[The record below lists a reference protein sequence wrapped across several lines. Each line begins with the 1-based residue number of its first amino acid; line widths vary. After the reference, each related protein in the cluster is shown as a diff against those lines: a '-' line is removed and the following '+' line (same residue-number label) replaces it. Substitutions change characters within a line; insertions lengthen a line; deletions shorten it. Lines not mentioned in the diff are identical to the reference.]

1 MKTSAQILRSNPLKW
16 LAAAS
21 MCFAF
26 AACSDDEPP
35 NDTVTPPEQLD
46 CEEGETKNLACGD
59 DDAGTQA
66 QICEDGEWTNDG
78 ACDEPEEGD
87 PACEEDATREAS
99 CGENDDG
106 TQQQVCIDGEW
117 TDDGDCEE
125 PVGGEP
131 ACEDGATRE
140 EICGE
145 DDDGTQ
151 QQVCEDGEWID
162 DGDCELIDE
171 SCEDDE
177 TRIGTCGPHDN
188 GEQAQI
194 CVDGEW
200 VADGDCEAPE
210 SCALEDADS
219 PKCKAGVV
227 EGATVQLP
235 STGFWHSDVED
246 AEAPP
251 ALDYIREEQFALTDA
266 FGREVA
272 FESEEDADGN
282 VSLTWT
288 HIEDEDGAKYAILR
302 GEYFFQIIDEDE
314 VLAQGWLN
322 LRSHSEHE
330 RVFVFKGFS
339 LDVDDVDGST
349 RDVTLVDAREDLV
362 EPLHIEEGENS
373 VRYDYIVPSNTH
385 YRYDIPAVSDANVLG
400 EHRNVYSPT
409 DPQRYV
415 HIETIDAV
423 VVPYDVS
430 AGAEFGA
437 WVKRNSIHFS
447 RFDAYT
453 VLHDQDAS
461 TSDYDRYLVY
471 AKAGEQF
478 SIHAALE
485 GDFTKEVLVQSVSET
500 PEAPVVIDVL
510 PAKPTEVGSNDFME
524 ADLYTSA
531 PHSGV
536 ISLFTEATGSQS
548 FTMDIMRVWQ
558 AMEGMVA
565 NFFFEPEFQLTLH
578 GDDNAAIESSNTP
591 GRDRYR
597 IDALDEGVSV
607 LTIGYKPLRLHQGLE
622 PAVFNAISPENTVA
636 LVIQVGETN
645 DDNIDLNIDSTEYD
659 TWYFDAGQS
668 NHAPLTF
675 EPTADADFE
684 DICVHDPLHDA
695 TWGDAWNCFEADG
708 DAYTVELKNGRN
720 ILRAR
725 TENSTVYRVIM
736 GKALDITIENKDSPG
751 EALSSGDTAVITFD
765 GLRTPV
771 QKIAGIYN
779 PAFGAVYLHYLLVD
793 ETIVGPGSQF
803 FISTTGSVL
812 ELEFEESGEFILEDG
827 RIHSN
832 HFGDGLDSHKHIAVE
847 GHGPNLDADTI
858 TERDYFSYL
867 PNVTIEVN

>member
-1 MKTSAQILRSNPLKW
+1 MKISTQTTATNALKW

-26 AACSDDEPP
+26 AACSDDTVPD
-35 NDTVTPPEQLD
+35 DTTTPPEEAD
-46 CEEGETKNLACGD
+46 CESGDTQKVACGE

-66 QICEDGEWTNDG
+66 QICEEGEWTNDG
-78 ACDEPEEGD
+78 GCEEPDGGE
-87 PACEEDATREAS
+87 PACNDGVTREEI

-106 TQQQVCIDGEW
+106 TQQQI
-117 TDDGDCEE
+117 CEE
-125 PVGGEP
+125 
-131 ACEDGATRE
+131 
-140 EICGE
+140 
-145 DDDGTQ
+145 
-151 QQVCEDGEWID
+151 GEWID
-162 DGDCELIDE
+162 DGDCQPIVEP
-171 SCEDDE
+171 CDDGAE
-177 TRIGTCGPHDN
+177 RIGECGSLGDGDQP
-188 GEQAQI
+188 EI

-200 VADGDCEAPE
+200 VANGRCEAPE
-210 SCALEDADS
+210 SCALDDADS
-219 PKCKAGVV
+219 PKCNAGAV
-227 EGATVQLP
+227 EGARVELP
-235 STGFWHSDVED
+235 TAAFWHSAVE
-246 AEAPP
+246 EP
-251 ALDYIREEQFALTDA
+251 ALVYIREEQFALTDA
-266 FGREVA
+266 FGRQVA

-288 HIEDEDGAKYAILR
+288 HIEDENGDKFAILR
-302 GEYFFQIIDEDE
+302 GEYHFQIIDEDE

-322 LRSHSEHE
+322 LRSDSEHE
-330 RVFVFKGFS
+330 RVFVFTGFS
-339 LDVDDVDGST
+339 LEVEHDQDGN
-349 RDVTLVDAREDLV
+349 AREVTFVDSREDPV
-362 EPLHIEEGENS
+362 EPLHIEEGEDT
-373 VRYDYIVPSNTH
+373 VRRDYIVSSNTH
-385 YRYDIPAVSDANVLG
+385 YRYDIPATDTGALG

-415 HIETIDAV
+415 HIDTIDAV

-430 AGAEFGA
+430 VGADFGA

-453 VLHDQDAS
+453 VRRDAGAS

-485 GDFTKEVLVQSVSET
+485 GDFTKEVLVQNVSEA

-510 PAKPTEVGSNDFME
+510 PTKPTEVGNNDFME

-548 FTMDIMRVWQ
+548 FTLDIMRVWQ

-565 NFFFEPEFQLTLH
+565 NLFFEPEFQLTLH

-591 GRDRYR
+591 GRNRYR

-607 LTIGYKPLRLHQGLE
+607 LTIGYTPLRLRQGVN
-622 PAVFNAISPENTVA
+622 PSVFNAISPENTVA

-668 NHAPLTF
+668 DHAPLTF
-675 EPTADADFE
+675 EPIADTAFE

-720 ILRAR
+720 IVRAR
-725 TENSTVYRVIM
+725 TETSTVYHVIM
-736 GKALDITIENKDSPG
+736 GKALDITIENETNPNEDL
-751 EALSSGDTAVITFD
+751 AAGDTAKVTFD

-771 QKIAGIYN
+771 QKIAGVYN
-779 PAFGAVYLHYLLVD
+779 PAFGAVYLRYLLGD
-793 ETIVGPGSQF
+793 DTIVGPGSQF

-812 ELEFEESGEFILEDG
+812 ELEFEESGEFVLEDG

-832 HFGDGLDSHKHIAVE
+832 HFGDPLDSHKHIGVE

-858 TERDYFSYL
+858 TDRNYFSYL
-867 PNVTIEVN
+867 PNVTIQVN